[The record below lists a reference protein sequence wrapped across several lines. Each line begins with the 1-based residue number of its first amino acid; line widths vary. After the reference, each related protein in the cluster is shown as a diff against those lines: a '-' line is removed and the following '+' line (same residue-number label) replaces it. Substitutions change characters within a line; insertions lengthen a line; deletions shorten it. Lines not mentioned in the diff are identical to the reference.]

1 MSEPRYR
8 YLQTR
13 TERRVLVL
21 TPTPKELKGDEIA
34 QQLTDDMLKA
44 VEHAG
49 ARDVVVNFEHIE
61 FLTSAN
67 FRPLLALRKKL
78 LEKSGQVVLC
88 GLTPVLQD
96 IFEATRMI
104 GSGGSASS
112 RVLFAARPDV
122 DAAATHVLE
131 LQGSAGNA
139 PKP

>member
-13 TERRVLVL
+13 TERGVLVL
-21 TPTPKELKGDEIA
+21 TPTPHRLEGDEMA
-34 QQLTDDMLKA
+34 QQVTDDTLAA
-44 VEHAG
+44 VAHAG
-49 ARDVVVNFEHIE
+49 ATDVVINMEHVE

-78 LEKSGQVVLC
+78 LEAHGQVVLC
-88 GLTPVLQD
+88 GLTQILQD

-104 GSGGSASS
+104 SSSGSASS

-122 DAAATHVLE
+122 D
-131 LQGSAGNA
+131 SAVGYLLDNPGGGEA
-139 PKP
+139 LKK